1 MAKNSKKII
10 KKKFLKPITF
20 GVLAVFL
27 LIIVIQIANP
37 MNTAQKSAVQEV
49 VMPFGDDLNEMREY
63 LLLPQR
69 DYSYLNNEISQNLSD
84 DTLSS
89 QSIYRFVNEVGGSY
103 LSDKK
108 KETSYQKI
116 LDLKK
121 DNDFYQKIT
130 AIGLLP
136 ARYLDDTAES
146 AKYKFYLKQD
156 AIAQLVLDKENS
168 EFYIQS
174 IIGTEYLIW
183 NEDSS
188 LKDVVL
194 KYISD
199 YKDNIIAVKARI
211 AEQKEAIIKLWDDED
226 LKNILSDN
234 KLQPNLNPTETE
246 SGFEYVVQNMDGTA
260 LIAITINRK
269 NGDFIFENIEY
280 VSIELLIEPLSAKLQ
295 TLSGESQRTISIQE
309 KKEELEEMLF
319 SDEFTKSLISV
330 QLNIQPGREE
340 NNRILYD
347 LLNTEDENKIGSII
361 FETETGNIFFFRAS
375 DNAELSIDDL
385 MVGSKKNDLAFPV
398 K

>member
-1 MAKNSKKII
+1 MTKDKKKII

-49 VMPFGDDLNEMREY
+49 VMQFGDDLNEMREY

-89 QSIYRFVNEVGGSY
+89 QSIYRFVNEVGEGY
-103 LSDKK
+103 LSAKE
-108 KETSYQKI
+108 KETSYLTI
-116 LDLKK
+116 LDLNK
-121 DNDFYQKIT
+121 DGDFYQKIT
-130 AIGLLP
+130 TMSLLP
-136 ARYLDDTAES
+136 ARYLEDTAEF
-146 AKYKFYLKQD
+146 AKYKFYVKQD
-156 AIAQLVLDKENS
+156 AIAQLVLDKESS

-183 NEDSS
+183 NEDNS

-194 KYISD
+194 KYIGD

-211 AEQKEAIIKLWDDED
+211 SEQKDAIIKLWDDEN
-226 LKNILSDN
+226 LKKILSEN

-269 NGDFIFENIEY
+269 NGNFIFENIEY
-280 VSIELLIEPLSAKLQ
+280 SSVGLLIEPLSVKLQ
-295 TLSGESQRTISIQE
+295 TLSGESQRTVSIQN

-319 SDEFTKSLISV
+319 SDEFNESLASV
-330 QLNIQPGREE
+330 QLTVQPAREE
-340 NNRILYD
+340 NNRVFYD

-361 FETETGNIFFFRAS
+361 FETETGNLFFFRAS
-375 DNAELSIDDL
+375 DNAELNIDDL
-385 MVGSKKNDLAFPV
+385 MIGSKKND
-398 K
+398 